1 MTHEQNSSADTTQN
15 ARPSP
20 LPFDPADLVAIRVL
34 PAQFARMMEV
44 SRQTVSRWIHEGKVT
59 LGPDGKLDPAKAT
72 REVIERTDPARLRAR
87 VLKQATATH
96 DELRDRIRELEEER
110 TRHDEIVEAHV
121 RAARFREQNET
132 AGRLKEFMDAIEA
145 RFPEAQEAHAAGRL
159 DQWLDD
165 VCGFVF
171 YGLEPGDDPDA
182 SDGDHEPDEDE

>member
-1 MTHEQNSSADTTQN
+1 MKHEQNSSADSLQN

-20 LPFDPADLVAIRVL
+20 LPFDAADLIAIRVL

-96 DELRDRIRELEEER
+96 GELRDRIRELEADLALAKEQAD
-110 TRHDEIVEAHV
+110 HAAH
-121 RAARFREQNET
+121 AARFQAQDHAARQLAT
-132 AGRLKEFMDAIEA
+132 FMAAIEA
-145 RFPEAQEAHAAGRL
+145 RFDDAVTAHTEGRL
-159 DQWLDD
+159 ATWLDD
-165 VCGFVF
+165 ISGTVL
-171 YGLEPGDDPDA
+171 Y
-182 SDGDHEPDEDE
+182 GDHEPDEDE